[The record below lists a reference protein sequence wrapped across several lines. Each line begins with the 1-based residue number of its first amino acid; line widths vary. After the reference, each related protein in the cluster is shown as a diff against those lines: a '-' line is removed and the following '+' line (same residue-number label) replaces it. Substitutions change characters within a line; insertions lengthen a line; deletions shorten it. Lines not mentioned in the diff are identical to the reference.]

1 MKQRIGVKKWIITG
15 GSVLFGTFIIISCFL
30 PWCRN
35 IAALSANPDGL
46 FESMVY
52 MFIHS
57 RKIWINGTVG
67 TLTVSFLG
75 TVIGFCIAIL
85 LTLQRTAVSSE
96 DEPIVHRIG
105 KVVGQKS
112 EILYVT
118 IIRGTPMMVQACIIY
133 YGGFA
138 ITRAIMKNAT
148 ITEINR
154 TWSFFAAALITV
166 SLNTSAYLAEVLRGG
181 VEAIDQ
187 GQTEAAFALG
197 LTRWQTMRKVVFPQA
212 IRNCLPAIGNELIN
226 NIKGTS
232 VLNVIG
238 FVELMFATGTVAGFY
253 YKYLA
258 AYCNA
263 AIIYLCLTV
272 SLTKLLNFTMR
283 KVGLMTK

>member
-1 MKQRIGVKKWIITG
+1 MEQKTVRKKKRTALGLLLFI
-15 GSVLFGTFIIISCFL
+15 VLAVMRWFL
-30 PWCRN
+30 PWCKE
-35 IAALSANPDGL
+35 IAALPANPDGL

-57 RKIWINGTVG
+57 RKIWLNGTIG

-75 TVIGFCIAIL
+75 TVIGFFLAIL
-85 LTLQRTAVSSE
+85 LTLQRTAVTSYR
-96 DEPIVHRIG
+96 EPFWQRAW
-105 KVVGQKS
+105 KTLGQKL

-138 ITRAIMKNAT
+138 ITKAIMKGAT

-154 TWSFFAAALITV
+154 TWNFFAAALITV
-166 SLNTSAYLAEVLRGG
+166 SINSAAYLAEVLRGG
-181 VEAIDQ
+181 VEALDK
-187 GQTEAAFALG
+187 GQTEAAFSLG
-197 LTRWQTMRKVVFPQA
+197 FTRWQTMRKIVFPQA
-212 IRNCLPAIGNELIN
+212 VRNCLPAIGNELVN

-258 AYCNA
+258 SYCNA

-272 SLTKLLNFTMR
+272 SLTKLLDFIMGKAGITG
-283 KVGLMTK
+283 K

>member
-1 MKQRIGVKKWIITG
+1 MKRRGMKKSLAVGAAIILPA
-15 GSVLFGTFIIISCFL
+15 VLLIAVFL
-30 PWCRN
+30 PWCRK
-35 IAALSANPDGL
+35 IAALPANPEGL

-57 RKIWINGTVG
+57 RKIWLKGTVG

-75 TVIGFCIAIL
+75 TVIGFLLAIL
-85 LTLQRTAVSSE
+85 LTFQRTAAPSRR
-96 DEPIVHRIG
+96 EPTLQRIWKG
-105 KVVGQKS
+105 AGQKL

-138 ITRAIMKNAT
+138 ITKSIMKGAT
-148 ITEINR
+148 ITEINQ

-166 SLNTSAYLAEVLRGG
+166 SLNSAAYLAEVLRGG
-181 VEAIDQ
+181 VEALDK
-187 GQTEAAFALG
+187 GQTEAAFSLG
-197 LTRWQTMRKVVFPQA
+197 FTRWQTMCRIVFPQA

-232 VLNVIG
+232 VLNIIG

-258 AYCNA
+258 CYCNA

-283 KVGLMTK
+283 KAGLTAG